1 MADLP
6 WVHSTWNSFRV
17 EDEHHSPLL
26 KLLLDEL
33 LLSLEMSLLLSD
45 HLLLS
50 TADVVVAAAAAV
62 DVVVVVVSLLPV
74 AWSGWSWWGLKDA
87 GCERLRLSTLLN
99 RSWAP
104 LALSVT
110 FAAVAGI
117 RRVVSVRA
125 LLLQLLLRSPVG

>member
-1 MADLP
+1 M
-6 WVHSTWNSFRV
+6 F
-17 EDEHHSPLL
+17 
-26 KLLLDEL
+26 
-33 LLSLEMSLLLSD
+33 SD

-50 TADVVVAAAAAV
+50 IADVVVVAAAAAV
-62 DVVVVVVSLLPV
+62 VVVCLLPV
-74 AWSGWSWWGLKDA
+74 AWSGWSCWGLKDA

-104 LALSVT
+104 LALRVT

-125 LLLQLLLRSPVG
+125 LLLLQLLLRSPVG